1 MENQELKHKLKN
13 DGYAYIKV
21 QGGSMRPW
29 IKSGSVVKVNAIDTG
44 RIKRGDIV
52 LYQVEEQFL
61 VHRVIK
67 ILVPASSKQGN
78 KSEKIFVIAGDNRI
92 DTIIHKIK
100 EEQIVGIVNCSCRF
114 IGKSRIKRILELFLV
129 MPIHYI
135 YIIARFI
142 CLNKKSNS
150 PLVPL

>member
-29 IKSGSVVKVNAIDTG
+29 IKSGSVVKVNSVSIDK
-44 RIKRGDIV
+44 IKRGDII

-67 ILVPASSKQGN
+67 IK
-78 KSEKIFVIAGDNRI
+78 KSEKHIFPGSKAPSTKIFVIAGDNRI
-92 DTIIHKIK
+92 DTVIHKIRG
-100 EEQIVGIVNCSCRF
+100 EQIVGIVEHSN
-114 IGKSRIKRILELFLV
+114 RIKRILELFLV
-129 MPIHYI
+129 MPIHYV
-135 YIIARFI
+135 YVIARFI
-142 CLNKKSNS
+142 RVNKKSQ
-150 PLVPL
+150 LVFF